1 MNAMAN
7 TANNVNAGLAPQ
19 PTTHHRGVPVW
30 RHIGATPAPTEQAL
44 EHVPVVVVGAGPVG
58 LAMALDL
65 GLRGHKVL
73 VISKLDFV
81 PGGSKAIC
89 FSKRS
94 LDILGRLGVG
104 QELLQK
110 GVTWNVGKVFW
121 GDRQEPVYQFDM
133 LPVKDQQYPGFIN
146 LQQYYVEDALLRAVQ
161 CLPNVELRLGQ
172 QIEAVRNLP
181 SHAEL
186 DIQAGD
192 TRYQLNTDWLI
203 ACDGNKSTVRNLMGL
218 DFDGRVFEEN
228 FLIADIRMEQERPA
242 ERWFWFDPP
251 FNPGQSALMHRQPD
265 GVWRLDFQLGWGIDR
280 QACVQPE
287 NVQRYVRAMLGP
299 DVQFTEEWYSIYTFQ
314 CRRMKRFVHGR
325 VLFAGDSAHLV
336 SPFGARGCNGG
347 FADIDN
353 LGWKL
358 DLVLRGQAGQ
368 GLLES
373 YNDEAVATADE
384 NILNSTRSTDFLT
397 PKTTASKAFRD
408 AVLELASTEAFARP
422 FVNSGRLSTA
432 IHYPQ
437 SSLNTPDAQAWNGGV
452 APGSPALDAPVN
464 GAWLLP
470 HLGDRFVLLVNG
482 EGNSGW
488 TQAVSADVELIDIT
502 QWAGDLSLLQQ
513 RYVLQP
519 GCGYLIRPDHY
530 VAARWQSPVSA
541 AAVQASVARAK
552 GVLQ

>member
-1 MNAMAN
+1 MHMAQ
-7 TANNVNAGLAPQ
+7 ASMAPQ
-19 PTTHHRGVPVW
+19 PVTHHRGVPVW
-30 RHIGATPAPTEQAL
+30 RHIGATAAPAADVQEQA
-44 EHVPVVVVGAGPVG
+44 PVVVVGAGPVG

-65 GLRGHKVL
+65 GQRGHKVL
-73 VISKLDFV
+73 VISKLDFIA
-81 PGGSKAIC
+81 GGSKAIC

-94 LDILGRLGVG
+94 LDILERLGVG
-104 QELLQK
+104 QQLLQK

-121 GDRQEPVYQFDM
+121 GDREEPVYQFDM

-146 LQQYYVEDALLRAVQ
+146 LQQYYVEDALLRALQ
-161 CLPNVELRLGQ
+161 NLPNVELRLGQ
-172 QIEAVRNLP
+172 QIEAVRHLP
-181 SHAEL
+181 EGVELEVLAGESRYLIHA
-186 DIQAGD
+186 
-192 TRYQLNTDWLI
+192 DWLV
-203 ACDGNKSTVRNLMGL
+203 ACDGSKSTVRGLMGL

-287 NVQRYVRAMLGP
+287 NVERYVRAMLGP
-299 DVQFTEEWYSIYTFQ
+299 DVQFSQEWYSIYTFQ
-314 CRRMKRFVHGR
+314 CRRMSRFVHGH

-358 DLVLRGQAGQ
+358 DLLMRGQAGQ
-368 GLLES
+368 ELLES
-373 YNDEAVATADE
+373 YNEEAVTTADE

-397 PKTTASKAFRD
+397 PKTTVSKAFRD
-408 AVLELASTEAFARP
+408 AVLELAATEAFARP

-432 IHYPQ
+432 ISYPQ
-437 SSLNTPDAQAWNGGV
+437 SRLNTPDDQVWNSGI
-452 APGSPALDAPVN
+452 APGSPALDAPVG

-470 HLGDRFVLLVNG
+470 RLGGRFVLLAN
-482 EGNSGW
+482 GW
-488 TQAVSADVELIDIT
+488 TQGLPAGVELLDIA
-502 QWAGDLSLLQQ
+502 QWAGDHSLLQA
-513 RYVLQP
+513 RYGLQP

-541 AAVQASVARAK
+541 ATVQASLARAQ
-552 GVLQ
+552 GVQQ

>member
-1 MNAMAN
+1 MAQ
-7 TANNVNAGLAPQ
+7 ASMAPQ
-19 PTTHHRGVPVW
+19 PVTHHRGVPVW
-30 RHIGATPAPTEQAL
+30 RHIGATAAPATDVPEQA
-44 EHVPVVVVGAGPVG
+44 PVVVVGAGPVG

-65 GLRGHKVL
+65 GRRGHKVL
-73 VISKLDFV
+73 VISKLDFIA
-81 PGGSKAIC
+81 GGSKAIC

-94 LDILGRLGVG
+94 LDILERLGVG

-121 GDRQEPVYQFDM
+121 GDREESVYQFDM

-146 LQQYYVEDALLRAVQ
+146 LQQYYVEDALLRALQ
-161 CLPNVELRLGQ
+161 NLPNVELRLGQ
-172 QIEAVRNLP
+172 QIEAVRHLP
-181 SHAEL
+181 EGVELEVLAGESRYLIHA
-186 DIQAGD
+186 
-192 TRYQLNTDWLI
+192 DWLV
-203 ACDGNKSTVRNLMGL
+203 ACDGSKSTVRGLMGL

-287 NVQRYVRAMLGP
+287 NVERYVRAMLGP
-299 DVQFTEEWYSIYTFQ
+299 DVQFSQEWYSIYTFQ
-314 CRRMKRFVHGR
+314 CRRMSRFVHGH

-358 DLVLRGQAGQ
+358 DLVMRGQAGQ
-368 GLLES
+368 ELLES
-373 YNDEAVATADE
+373 YNEEAVTTADE

-397 PKTTASKAFRD
+397 PKTTVSKAFRD
-408 AVLELASTEAFARP
+408 AVLELAATEAFARP

-432 IHYPQ
+432 ISYPQ
-437 SSLNTPDAQAWNGGV
+437 SRLNTPDDQVWNSGI

-470 HLGDRFVLLVNG
+470 QLGGRFVLLA
-482 EGNSGW
+482 NSW
-488 TQAVSADVELIDIT
+488 TQGLPVGVELLDIA
-502 QWAGDLSLLQQ
+502 QWAGDHSLLQA
-513 RYVLQP
+513 RYGLQP

-530 VAARWQSPVSA
+530 VAARWQSPVSVA
-541 AAVQASVARAK
+541 TVQASLARAQ
-552 GVLQ
+552 GVQQ